1 MIFVKLVVTESHL
14 KIQDDKKEDT
24 MKVFRTLLHKVWH
37 ENIAT
42 IPTDSIEAEDKV
54 NLKAFP
60 VWHKYTNCN
69 N

>member
-1 MIFVKLVVTESHL
+1 
-14 KIQDDKKEDT
+14 